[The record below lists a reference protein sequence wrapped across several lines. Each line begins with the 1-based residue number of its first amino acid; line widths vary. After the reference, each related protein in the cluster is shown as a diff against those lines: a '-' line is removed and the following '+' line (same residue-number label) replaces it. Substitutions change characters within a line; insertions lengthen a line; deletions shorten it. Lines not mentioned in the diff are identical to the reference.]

1 MTRYIVKRLVLI
13 IPVIIGISILIF
25 CTMKL
30 SPGDPVNLILGPKA
44 TVQERAE
51 LRHQLGLDKSLPAQ
65 YFTYMGNVI
74 KGDFGLTYTT
84 RRPVI
89 EEFKAKF
96 PVTLRLT
103 IFAMIIAL
111 VMGIPIGILSAVKPY
126 SLFDKIFTLFTLIGT
141 SIPVFWLGL
150 MFILFFSLQLGILP
164 SNGIRNWQG
173 YILPSITLASA
184 SLTYLIRVM
193 RSSMLEVMREDYI
206 RTARS
211 KGVREKT
218 IVRKH
223 ALNNALIPV
232 VTTAGM
238 QMGYNLGGA
247 ILTETVF
254 AVPGLGRYM
263 LSGIRS
269 GDLNIVM
276 GSCLILAVTFSLVN
290 LTVDIIYAFLDPRIK
305 AQYRRS
311 VKVKA

>member
-1 MTRYIVKRLVLI
+1 MIRYIVKRLILI
-13 IPVIIGISILIF
+13 IPVIIGISIIIF

-44 TVQERAE
+44 SEQERDS
-51 LRHQLGLDKSLPAQ
+51 LRHELGLDKSMPAQ
-65 YFTYMGNVI
+65 YFSYMGNVF

-89 EEFKAKF
+89 EEFKVKF
-96 PVTLRLT
+96 PVTLKLT
-103 IFAMIIAL
+103 VYSMIIAL
-111 VMGIPIGILSAVKPY
+111 VLGIPIGILSAVKPY
-126 SLFDKIFTLFTLIGT
+126 SIFDKIFTLITLAGT

-164 SNGIRNWQG
+164 SNGIRSWQG
-173 YILPSITLASA
+173 YILPSLTLASA
-184 SLTYLIRVM
+184 SLTYLIRIM
-193 RSSMLEVMREDYI
+193 RSSMLEVLREDYI

-211 KGVREKT
+211 KGVRNNT
-218 IVRKH
+218 IVMKH

-247 ILTETVF
+247 VLTETVF
-254 AVPGLGRYM
+254 ALPGLGRYM

-269 GDLNIVM
+269 CDLNIVM

-290 LTVDIIYAFLDPRIK
+290 LLVDIVYAFLDPRIK
-305 AQYRRS
+305 AQYRRN